1 MAKSIADRI
10 DWGAILLNV
19 SPDDLAKL
27 EEILATGVFK
37 APNIKMSIY
46 KNRRGRWKGVFLWCD
61 ADLGT
66 CRINPM
72 FATDYSFNILPIE
85 DLKISFEP
93 ESAF

>member
-46 KNRRGRWKGVFLWCD
+46 KNRRGRWKGVYLWCD

>member
-37 APNIKMSIY
+37 TPNIKMSIY
-46 KNRRGRWKGVFLWCD
+46 KNRRGRWKGVYLWCA